1 MKSDDDPRFCSNRYR
16 IASQTDS
23 SERETPMTAALR
35 VTGSTGAPMVVD
47 PATTQAT
54 VTTVVPLPANAA
66 RQAGPAREFLT
77 WAEDHQRA
85 RRLHGAELAQIT
97 QHHDAN
103 PAGDA
108 VHQLQAWAV
117 RHAHE
122 KALHDSAIA
131 QMRHR

>member
-1 MKSDDDPRFCSNRYR
+1 
-16 IASQTDS
+16 
-23 SERETPMTAALR
+23 MTADLHR
-35 VTGSTGAPMVVD
+35 TGFVGELTVGD
-47 PATTQAT
+47 PGVAHAN

-77 WAEDHQRA
+77 WADDHQRA

-97 QHHDAN
+97 EHHDAN
-103 PAGDA
+103 PGGDA